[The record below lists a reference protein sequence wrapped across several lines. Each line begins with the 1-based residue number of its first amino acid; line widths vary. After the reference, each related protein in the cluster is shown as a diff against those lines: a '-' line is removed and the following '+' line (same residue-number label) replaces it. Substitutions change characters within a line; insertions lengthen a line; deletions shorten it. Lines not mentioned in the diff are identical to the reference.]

1 MGHAE
6 ALAWAG
12 KWEGIDAVIVDAA
25 DERRAGDQ
33 FPGVSVVRRVRDA
46 AQSTRP
52 LVVVVT
58 GHSLH
63 DGLRHRMAQAEADLY
78 FSRSDISS
86 AEKLVDILRRPEQ
99 WRRQRPPSEAPSTL
113 AALGVEG
120 ADVNRFVA
128 YVEERGLAEAL
139 DLGQPTRL
147 DPRSRKWLRH
157 RQELAQAAGIE
168 PVNLTT
174 GDRPREWDAPSLR
187 QLSRI
192 WAWAARIGRGRR

>member
-1 MGHAE
+1 
-6 ALAWAG
+6 
-12 KWEGIDAVIVDAA
+12 
-25 DERRAGDQ
+25 
-33 FPGVSVVRRVRDA
+33 
-46 AQSTRP
+46 
-52 LVVVVT
+52 
-58 GHSLH
+58 
-63 DGLRHRMAQAEADLY
+63 
-78 FSRSDISS
+78 
-86 AEKLVDILRRPEQ
+86 
-99 WRRQRPPSEAPSTL
+99 
-113 AALGVEG
+113 LGVEG

-128 YVEERGLAEAL
+128 YEEERGLAEAL